1 MLDIKL
7 LSLLLLCFAF
17 VILELKQQTT
27 PLCQLAYCCWFLPRA
42 LEGKRVDDI
51 CFFLSPC
58 YSCSSAHQPISPSA
72 TAVQCLLL
80 YSPRNDPSTRQLSLL
95 RRLSPSSNQD
105 PAPCLKVL
113 TPASSL
119 CVLPRMIAV
128 SYFLSGF
135 LNFQPSNTNLA
146 ISQ

>member
-27 PLCQLAYCCWFLPRA
+27 LLCQLACCCWFLPRT
-42 LEGKRVDDI
+42 LEGKTAGEI

-58 YSCSSAHQPISPSA
+58 YSYSSAHHPISNSRPASA
-72 TAVQCLLL
+72 PLHSQKWPLNRQ
-80 YSPRNDPSTRQLSLL
+80 SPLL

-105 PAPCLKVL
+105 PAPCLQVL
-113 TPASSL
+113 TPAPSL

-135 LNFQPSNTNLA
+135 INFQLSNTNLA
-146 ISQ
+146 ISR